1 MINPSVGQ
9 SLSQWSGTAL
19 SLSISKPIKS
29 FINLMFTSYKWTTSD
44 WSVIQRESGKKPLL
58 IYSPLIDLSYK
69 QTGIG
74 RNFIQMCILYFHH
87 DVWKFPNHHAPSPF
101 QMIFQYF
108 KPFYSPVLNSKWAGT
123 DSSDSPG
130 SLEME
135 SQWQKTLWRR
145 RDKWKGSIT
154 NRELLWNC
162 GLNTVSSL
170 RPKICTKHQ
179 IAPKIRN

>member
-44 WSVIQRESGKKPLL
+44 WPVIQRESGKKPLL
-58 IYSPLIDLSYK
+58 IYSPLIDLSYE

-87 DVWKFPNHHAPSPF
+87 DAWKFPNHHAPSPF
-101 QMIFQYF
+101 QMIFRHF
-108 KPFYSPVLNSKWAGT
+108 KPFYSLVLNSKWAGT

-145 RDKWKGSIT
+145 RDKWKGSIA

>member
-44 WSVIQRESGKKPLL
+44 WPVIQRESGKKPLL
-58 IYSPLIDLSYK
+58 IYSPLIDLSYE

-87 DVWKFPNHHAPSPF
+87 DAWKFPNHCMPHP
-101 QMIFQYF
+101 
-108 KPFYSPVLNSKWAGT
+108 LSKWISNT
-123 DSSDSPG
+123 SSHFIHLFWTADKLEQTALIALVHLKWSHSNRKHCEEGEICEKVAQQTG
-130 SLEME
+130 SSCEIVGWT
-135 SQWQKTLWRR
+135 Q
-145 RDKWKGSIT
+145 
-154 NRELLWNC
+154 
-162 GLNTVSSL
+162 
-170 RPKICTKHQ
+170 
-179 IAPKIRN
+179 